1 MRTTITTTPLEGVV
15 IVEIDYFRDERGFFI
30 ETYRRSVFADLG
42 LPTDFVQDNH
52 SRSRRGVLRG
62 IHYQDER
69 APMGK
74 LVRCTRGAVWDVVVD
89 LRLGAPTFGQ
99 WTAVQLDDETL
110 RQIYVPVGFG
120 HAFAVLS
127 DVADIEYRCT
137 GYYVPEA
144 EGTVAWND
152 PELAIDWPI
161 ESPILSLRDQRGQS
175 LAAYRAQPAFRY
187 RA

>member
-1 MRTTITTTPLEGVV
+1 MRTTITPTSLDGVV

-30 ETYRRSVFADLG
+30 ETYRRSLFAELG

-74 LVRCTRGAVWDVVVD
+74 LVRCTRGAVWDVAVD
-89 LRLGAPTFGQ
+89 LRLGSPTFGC
-99 WTAVQLDDETL
+99 WTAVQLDDESL
-110 RQIYVPVGFG
+110 RQIYIPVGFG

-137 GYYVPEA
+137 GYYAPES

-152 PELAIDWPI
+152 PDLAITWPV
-161 ESPILSLRDQRGQS
+161 EQPILSARDQRGMT
-175 LAAYRAQPAFRY
+175 LAEYRAQPAFRY
-187 RA
+187 RG